1 MKSLV
6 YIIFFLFVATV
17 SFGQDLSSDSYGMT
31 AKENE
36 IWLKKLMSSEKEMQL
51 TLIQNRFFRQ
61 KEFKHIASDIIPIVI
76 VNGYIVKEILD
87 AELKNLLGYQ
97 LTQDKV
103 KLTILEKEPEG
114 VYVNKAWTPII
125 ILNIN
130 DKRINRLLKRY
141 KLL

>member
-1 MKSLV
+1 
-6 YIIFFLFVATV
+6 
-17 SFGQDLSSDSYGMT
+17 
-31 AKENE
+31 
-36 IWLKKLMSSEKEMQL
+36 MSSEKEMQL

-61 KEFKHIASDIIPIVI
+61 KEFKYIASDIIPIVI